1 MRQRLALFANDVTRL
16 GPLIAV
22 VLATLVNAPSLL
34 EALRGE
40 VTIEGALWRF
50 ALAFA
55 LAVVAVRLVGNLL
68 LRYGQQVAEM
78 QHLDEPEEGAVR

>member
-1 MRQRLALFANDVTRL
+1 MHRRLALFANDVTRL

-34 EALRGE
+34 EAIRGA
-40 VTIEGALWRF
+40 VTIETALWRF
-50 ALAFA
+50 AVAFG
-55 LAVVAVRLVGNLL
+55 LAVVTVRLVGNLL

-78 QHLDEPEEGAVR
+78 QHMDDPEEGAVR

>member
-1 MRQRLALFANDVTRL
+1 MIQNLYIF
-16 GPLIAV
+16 
-22 VLATLVNAPSLL
+22 
-34 EALRGE
+34 
-40 VTIEGALWRF
+40 
-50 ALAFA
+50 LAFA